1 MTVSK
6 NIEEVKDK
14 IKNALK
20 KSNKTLNDIT
30 IIAVSKNVDIDKI
43 IEAYNCGLRNF
54 GENRVQELLEK
65 YEKINKDD
73 MIWHMIGHLQRNKV
87 KYIYDKV
94 KLIQSVD
101 SVRLAKR
108 IDKYCRNN
116 DVSMDIL
123 LEVNV
128 AEDDSKFGFKVQELE
143 DSIKRISQF
152 KTLNIKGFMTV
163 APYYDN
169 PNDARPIFKELKE
182 NFDKYSNMGYENV
195 SMEYLSMGMSNDY
208 HIAVEEGAN
217 IVRIGTD
224 IFGERQY

>member
-20 KSNKTLNDIT
+20 KSNKTLDDIT
-30 IIAVSKNVDIDKI
+30 IIAVSKNVDINKI

-65 YEKINKDD
+65 YEKIKKDD